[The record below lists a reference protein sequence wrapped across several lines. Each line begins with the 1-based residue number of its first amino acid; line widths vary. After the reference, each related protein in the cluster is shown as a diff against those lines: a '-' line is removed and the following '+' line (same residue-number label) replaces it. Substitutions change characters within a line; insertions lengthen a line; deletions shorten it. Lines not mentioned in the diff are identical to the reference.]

1 VAVRGARVSFCKGR
15 PAAIAKRSRVDDRSL
30 PLTEQINP
38 STGDL
43 DLLATM
49 DMLHRI
55 NDEDRRAAWAVER
68 EIDVIATAVDE
79 IAERLRNGGRL
90 HYFGAG
96 TSGRLAV
103 IDAAEIPPTFSVPDL
118 IVAHIAGGR
127 DAVTAAVEAAED
139 DEAAGRR
146 EAGEADIA
154 SGDAVV
160 GLSASGGAAYVLG
173 AIEASRAAGALTI
186 CITNNPDA
194 LLARQVQ
201 IPIVLRTGAEVI
213 AGSTRMKA
221 ATAQKMALTM
231 LSTAVMVKLGG
242 VYGNLMVSVDANNKK
257 LRERALRLTVLISG
271 ASLEAAKAALESCGY
286 RVKIAA
292 VMLRHGCNAR
302 GAEQM
307 LAGYRGDLRA
317 ALAQPLRGSM

>member
-1 VAVRGARVSFCKGR
+1 M
-15 PAAIAKRSRVDDRSL
+15 DDRSL

-38 STGDL
+38 SSGDL
-43 DLLATM
+43 DLLATK

-79 IAERLRNGGRL
+79 IAARLRNGGKL

-103 IDAAEIPPTFSVPDL
+103 IDAAEIPPTFSEPDL

-146 EAGEADIA
+146 DA
-154 SGDAVV
+154 SDAHVAKGDAAV

-173 AIEASRAAGALTI
+173 AIEAARGAGALTVG
-186 CITNNPDA
+186 ITNNPDA
-194 LLARQVQ
+194 PLARRVQ

-221 ATAQKMALTM
+221 AAAQKMALTM
-231 LSTAVMVKLGG
+231 LSTAVMVKLGK
-242 VYGNLMVSVDANNKK
+242 VYGNLMVSVNANNKK
-257 LRERALRLTVLISG
+257 LRERALRLTVTISG
-271 ASLEAAKAALESCGY
+271 ASPDAARAALESCGY
-286 RVKIAA
+286 RIKVAA
-292 VMLRHGCNAR
+292 VMLRDGCNAEK
-302 GAEQM
+302 AETT
-307 LAGYRGDLRA
+307 LASHRGDLRA
-317 ALAQPLRGSM
+317 ALRNV

>member
-1 VAVRGARVSFCKGR
+1 M
-15 PAAIAKRSRVDDRSL
+15 DDRSL

-43 DLLATM
+43 DLLATK

-79 IAERLRNGGRL
+79 IAERLRNGGKL

-103 IDAAEIPPTFSVPDL
+103 IDAAEIPPTFSEPDL
-118 IVAHIAGGR
+118 VCAHIAGGR
-127 DAVTAAVEAAED
+127 NAVTAAVEAAED
-139 DEAAGRR
+139 DEAEGRR
-146 EAGEADIA
+146 EVDEAHVAAGDV
-154 SGDAVV
+154 VV

-173 AIEASRAAGALTI
+173 AIDASRTAGALTI

-194 LLARQVQ
+194 LLARRVQ

-221 ATAQKMALTM
+221 AAAQKMALTM
-231 LSTAVMVKLGG
+231 LSTAVMVKLGK

-257 LRERALRLTVLISG
+257 LRERALRLTVLISN
-271 ASLEAAKAALESCGY
+271 ASPSAARAALESCGY
-286 RVKIAA
+286 RVKVAA
-292 VMLRHGCNAR
+292 IMLRHGCSPQE
-302 GAEQM
+302 AEKV
-307 LAGYRGDLRA
+307 LAGHRGDLRA
-317 ALAQPLRGSM
+317 ALAQSLRGSM